1 MMEKKEGQASERIV
15 AEIKRR
21 ILDWVYPPEHPLV
34 EESLSREFGVSR
46 SPVRE
51 ALRMLEADGF
61 VRRIPNRG
69 YYVKQVRL
77 QEVADL
83 YEVRL
88 ALELFA
94 LEKLAA
100 KTDLHPEVRKLAG
113 EWRASFPGPDYDAV
127 SLAVMSQKFHE
138 DMVELAGNATLLEAL
153 RRVDERLFAFK
164 VMGFEQ
170 TLEQGSLETS
180 TRNHLALAQAVVSG
194 DPSVIREALET
205 SIAHGRSNVEQAM
218 GKALTRAYSGQ
229 AAPVA
234 AAR

>member
-1 MMEKKEGQASERIV
+1 MTVKKEGQACERIIV
-15 AEIKRR
+15 EIKRR
-21 ILDWVYPPEHPLV
+21 ILEWAYPPEHPLI
-34 EESLSREFGVSR
+34 EEALSREFGVSR

-88 ALELFA
+88 ALEVFA

-100 KTDLHPEVRKLAG
+100 KTELHPEVRRLAE
-113 EWRASFPGPDYDAV
+113 EWRVSFPGPEVDAV

-138 DMVELAGNATLLEAL
+138 DLVELAGNATLLEAL

-170 TLEQGSLETS
+170 TLEQGTLETS
-180 TRNHLALAQAVVSG
+180 ANNHLRLAAAVLSG
-194 DPSVIREALET
+194 EPPVIREALET

-229 AAPVA
+229 VSPAV
-234 AAR
+234 R